1 MIADILSRRV
11 DLFSSGTPPPL
22 SFLPWVMPPLTLS
35 FYSLKE
41 AMLAY
46 QPEAGARAGSSL
58 FSTLGATSSLPILPI
73 IEGSPACLWAG
84 GEVRSTPLESFCP
97 YCCYLLDGCCLPIVL
112 QPRQRLNKDYRR
124 EEREQE
130 IPISSR
136 YVLVGYFLSLPFSLR
151 G

>member
-1 MIADILSRRV
+1 MIADFLSRRV

-73 IEGSPACLWAG
+73 IEGSPACL
-84 GEVRSTPLESFCP
+84 
-97 YCCYLLDGCCLPIVL
+97 
-112 QPRQRLNKDYRR
+112 
-124 EEREQE
+124 
-130 IPISSR
+130 
-136 YVLVGYFLSLPFSLR
+136 
-151 G
+151 